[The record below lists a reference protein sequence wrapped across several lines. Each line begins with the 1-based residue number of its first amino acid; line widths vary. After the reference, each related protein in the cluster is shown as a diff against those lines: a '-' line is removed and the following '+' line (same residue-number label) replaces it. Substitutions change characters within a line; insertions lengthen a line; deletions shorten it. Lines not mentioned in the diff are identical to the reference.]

1 MTRKRCFCTPAFKFE
16 TATLMIDQEWTPEA
30 GWLQNIDEVIL
41 RHWIKEPEDEK
52 GGSTPTTK
60 AWATKQL
67 KFEELESVQR
77 INSVCD
83 HPKNLNMSRPSF
95 I

>member
-1 MTRKRCFCTPAFKFE
+1 MTRKRCFFTPAFKLE
-16 TATLMIDQEWTPEA
+16 TATLMLDQGWTPEA
-30 GWLQNIDEVIL
+30 CWPHHIDEAIL
-41 RHWIKEPEDEK
+41 RHWINEPEDEK

-60 AWATKQL
+60 VWATKQL
-67 KFEELESVQR
+67 KFEELESAQH

-83 HPKNLNMSRPSF
+83 HTENLKMSTLSF